1 MKTGTTMT
9 DEMKNTT
16 NTTISATRRALVS
29 GAALGAAALAL
40 NPGVKAT
47 AQNGKKLGGEF
58 ENKVVLITGATSGI
72 GKATAKAFAKEGAT
86 VAFCGRRENLGKSV
100 QKEIRDTGG
109 RASYSKVDVRDRKA
123 LKHFIDDTA
132 KQYGRIDIAYN
143 NAGIAIPTTPIE
155 EVDDK
160 QFDDIM
166 ATNISGPFWSMAY
179 ELKHMKPAGK
189 GVIINTSSVFGP
201 HAADNQAA
209 YGATRSAVNAMIEA
223 VAKEAGPKGV
233 RVVGI
238 APGAVPDTD
247 LFRFMG
253 RDWNADEK
261 AYMASL
267 AGLGRVGKPEDIA
280 HMVLA
285 LASEKASFVHGTT
298 LPVDGQFLN
307 A

>member
-1 MKTGTTMT
+1 MT
-9 DEMKNTT
+9 DNTIHSADK
-16 NTTISATRRALVS
+16 TISATRRALVS
-29 GAALGAAALAL
+29 GAALSAAALAL
-40 NPGVKAT
+40 SPSLKA
-47 AQNGKKLGGEF
+47 ASNKPKHSGGQF
-58 ENKVVLITGATSGI
+58 ENDVVLITGATSGI
-72 GKATAKAFAKEGAT
+72 GKAAAKAFAAEGAV

-100 QKEIRDTGG
+100 QNEIRKAGG
-109 RASYSKVDVRDRKA
+109 SASYSRVDIRDRKA
-123 LKHFIDDTA
+123 LKRFVDDTA
-132 KQYGRIDIAYN
+132 KQFGKIDIAFN
-143 NAGIAIPTTPIE
+143 NAGIAIPPTAIE
-155 EVDDK
+155 EVDAK
-160 QFDDIM
+160 QFDDII
-166 ATNISGPFWSMAY
+166 ATNISGPFWSMAH
-179 ELKHMKPAGK
+179 ELEHMKAAGK

-233 RVVGI
+233 RVVGV

-253 RDWNADEK
+253 RDWNADER
-261 AYMASL
+261 AYMATL

-285 LASEKASFVHGTT
+285 LASDKASFVHGTT